1 MPPQNG
7 DFFFHIDSGVLS
19 RHPESGRFRRM
30 SRLWTYL
37 AVSAGLAQATPAQSQ
52 ELAPEVRLIARI
64 KAHVLAQVASVLDY
78 TCLETMQ
85 RYRKP
90 PGRQTVMKPLD
101 TVRLDVLYTGSRELY
116 SSPGARHFAEE
127 HPEAFFGSGLIGDGI
142 FATFVNSV
150 FADRQAVYTYRGR
163 DDLRGLQV
171 ARYDFRVSSLT
182 NGLTIKVEGGTAV
195 TGIEGSFWADPESLD
210 LVRLEVHPDELP
222 FYLGVRGMST
232 TLDYA
237 PVRIGSRD
245 LIVPQS
251 AEVWLAQTSGEESL
265 NVVGFTQ
272 CRKFEAE
279 SSVSFSSG
287 TAGGTLAAPAQPASL
302 AHPVVPPRDIPAG
315 LELALRLTA
324 AIDKDT
330 SVGALIEATVPED
343 VRLKG
348 RIVIPK
354 GTAVTG
360 RLRQLE
366 KHSDMGDYW
375 VVSLEFIE
383 IERSGSTERFFAD
396 WISADRIPGYDSVLS
411 TGSSRTFELSN
422 GGRTYVSHT
431 GNQHLPD
438 LPGVASFFV
447 KGGQLDLPKGFQT
460 IWRTKK

>member
-1 MPPQNG
+1 
-7 DFFFHIDSGVLS
+7 
-19 RHPESGRFRRM
+19 M
-30 SRLWTYL
+30 SRPWTCL
-37 AVSAGLAQATPAQSQ
+37 AVSAGLALAMPAPSQ

-85 RYRKP
+85 RHHKP
-90 PGRQTVMKPLD
+90 PGRQTVMTPLD
-101 TVRLDVLYTGSRELY
+101 TVRLDVLYTGARELY
-116 SSPGARHFAEE
+116 SSPGARHFGEE
-127 HPEAFFGSGLIGDGI
+127 HPETFLGGGLIGDGT
-142 FATFVNSV
+142 FGTFVHTV
-150 FADRQAVYTYRGR
+150 FADRQAVYTYRAR
-163 DDLRGLQV
+163 EPLRGLTV

-182 NGLTIKVEGGTAV
+182 NSLTIKVEGGTAV

-210 LVRLEVHPDELP
+210 LVRLEVRPDELP
-222 FYLGVRGMST
+222 SYLGIRGMST

-251 AEVWLAQTSGEESL
+251 AELWLAQTSGEESL

-279 SSVSFSSG
+279 SSVSFSSAA
-287 TAGGTLAAPAQPASL
+287 AGGTLAAPAQPAPL
-302 AHPVVPPRDIPAG
+302 AHPVVPPQDIPAG

-324 AIDKDT
+324 AINQDA
-330 SVGALIEATVPED
+330 SVGALIEATVSED

-348 RIVIPK
+348 RTVIPK

-360 RLRQLE
+360 RLRRLE
-366 KHSDMGDYW
+366 KHSDIGDYW

-383 IERSGSTERFFAD
+383 IEMGGSTQRFFAD
-396 WISADRIPGYDSVLS
+396 WISADRIPGYDSMLS

-422 GGRTYVSHT
+422 GSRTYVSHT
-431 GNQHLPD
+431 ENLRLPD

-447 KGGQLDLPKGFQT
+447 RGTQLNLSKGFQT
-460 IWRTKK
+460 IWRTRK